1 MFWRFGGY
9 ANISTIDTLLD
20 KPDTTLEDLL
30 DESDLIQELKA
41 HNTKLIEFLRD
52 EDRLKK
58 LLNYVVAP
66 GPPLEEESDDFA
78 EPELS
83 PRKSKGKGLLV
94 KTPTGSTKDG
104 EEQEKAEKQRLKY
117 AYTACEVLSS
127 ETWSILEAL
136 MSNIPH
142 LTEFWDFLRRPPH
155 STLCRPDTSPKS
167 MRRYWTK
174 RLRRC

>member
-30 DESDLIQELKA
+30 DEADLIQELKA

-52 EDRLKK
+52 EDKLEK

-66 GPPLEEESDDFA
+66 GPPLDEESENFDKPELPSVPAKGKSIFIKTPATNAKDEEEQD
-78 EPELS
+78 
-83 PRKSKGKGLLV
+83 
-94 KTPTGSTKDG
+94 
-104 EEQEKAEKQRLKY
+104 KAEKQRLKY

-127 ETWSILEAL
+127 ETWSIL
-136 MSNIPH
+136 
-142 LTEFWDFLRRPPH
+142 
-155 STLCRPDTSPKS
+155 
-167 MRRYWTK
+167 
-174 RLRRC
+174 

>member
-66 GPPLEEESDDFA
+66 GPPLDEESADFH
-78 EPELS
+78 EPQS
-83 PRKSKGKGLLV
+83 SDGKSKWKGISL
-94 KTPTGSTKDG
+94 KTTPDNAKDT

-117 AYTACEVLSS
+117 AY
-127 ETWSILEAL
+127 
-136 MSNIPH
+136 
-142 LTEFWDFLRRPPH
+142 
-155 STLCRPDTSPKS
+155 
-167 MRRYWTK
+167 
-174 RLRRC
+174 